1 MPVRTQPLEE
11 PTLNLTPM
19 IDVILVLIIFFMVA
33 TKFAEEERSVDVQV
47 PSISSRNAAMTAP
60 EPRIVN
66 VHRDGRIALGS
77 QSVSLDELKQQ
88 LAAARSQYKRLN
100 VLIRGDQL
108 ATHGQMTTVYDA
120 CKQAGIAELAISVKL
135 ETQRR

>member
-33 TKFAEEERSVDVQV
+33 TKFAEEERSVEIQI
-47 PSISSRNAAMTAP
+47 PSVSSRNAAMTAP
-60 EPRIVN
+60 EPKIVN
-66 VHRDGRIALGS
+66 VHRDGHIALGS
-77 QSVSLDELKQQ
+77 RDVTIDELRQR
-88 LAAARSQYKRLN
+88 LAAARAEYPGLN
-100 VLIRGDQL
+100 VLVRGDEL
-108 ATHGQMTTVYDA
+108 ASHGQMTTVYDA

-135 ETQRR
+135 ENQRR

>member
-33 TKFAEEERSVDVQV
+33 TKFAEEERSVELQV

-60 EPRIVN
+60 EPKIVN
-66 VHRDGRIALGS
+66 VHRNGHVSLGS
-77 QSVSLDELKQQ
+77 QSVTLEELRQR
-88 LAAARSQYKRLN
+88 LAAARAQYKRLH
-100 VLIRGDQL
+100 VLIRGDKL
-108 ATHGQMTTVYDA
+108 ATHGQMTAVYDA